1 MQVISL
7 IAQKGGVGK
16 TTLATCLAVQA
27 VEQGK
32 QVLVIDLDPQATA
45 SFWSD
50 TRGKPDDPAVMSIQ
64 PVRLPAV
71 LKAAGDAG
79 TDMVIIDGAA
89 VSKEVAY
96 SAAEVSDLVLVPFK
110 AAVFDINSVAQT
122 VQTIKQVGSRYALV
136 LTFVPPQGKE
146 TDEAKDIA
154 AQLGSNFCPV
164 LIGNRKAFFRAQSS
178 GLAVQEFEPDGKAA
192 EEIKALYNYVT
203 FELTS
208 QQQEAR
214 NVKKLA

>member
-1 MQVISL
+1 ML

-27 VEQGK
+27 VEQNK

-71 LKAAGDAG
+71 LKAASDAG

-110 AAVFDINSVAQT
+110 AAV
-122 VQTIKQVGSRYALV
+122 
-136 LTFVPPQGKE
+136 
-146 TDEAKDIA
+146 
-154 AQLGSNFCPV
+154 
-164 LIGNRKAFFRAQSS
+164 
-178 GLAVQEFEPDGKAA
+178 
-192 EEIKALYNYVT
+192 
-203 FELTS
+203 LTS
-208 QQQEAR
+208 TPSRRPCRRSSRSDRAT
-214 NVKKLA
+214 LWC

>member
-27 VEQGK
+27 VEQDK

-71 LKAAGDAG
+71 LKAASDAG

-110 AAVFDINSVAQT
+110 AAVFDINSVALT

-203 FELTS
+203 VELTS

>member
-71 LKAAGDAG
+71 LKAASDAG

-136 LTFVPPQGKE
+136 LTFVPPQGRE

-203 FELTS
+203 VELAN
-208 QQQEAR
+208 QQQEAG